1 MPVKDKHRRVKRAAL
16 QRMRSS
22 LGQLQM
28 SGDDSL
34 KLSDDAPKQ
43 NPWLEDRLGFKPFA
57 ERLSKVIL
65 SLEVPNGYVIGL
77 HGEWGSGKSTAI
89 NFVKAFLD
97 KHNVEAEDEASRIE
111 ILDFRPWIVSG
122 HQDLI
127 TAFFKVLSEKRG
139 RLTTLR

>member
-1 MPVKDKHRRVKRAAL
+1 
-16 QRMRSS
+16 
-22 LGQLQM
+22 M
-28 SGDDSL
+28 SGDDIL

-43 NPWLEDRLGFKPFA
+43 NPWQDDRLGFMPFA

-65 SLEVPNGYVIGL
+65 SLEIPNGYVIGL

-97 KHNVEAEDEASRIE
+97 KHNVEAENEAAQIE
-111 ILDFRPWIVSG
+111 ILDFQPWIVSG

-127 TAFFKVLSEKRG
+127 TSFFKVLSEKLPGAKRSG
-139 RLTTLR
+139 WIDRNL